1 MSTTKNKHYNGPVVD
16 RLARSYDELGTQT
29 RSPLPRARGLA
40 GRWWWDGL
48 GLKAERLK
56 RKGDNS
62 MGNKVDAAVV
72 TVGFLMLENLQNAS
86 SRLGGN
92 AVLPETMIPDT
103 YDPAL
108 IEFQDIFRTRRNED
122 FVPPDGFRQMCIDNV
137 TRYLEERGHMQ

>member
-1 MSTTKNKHYNGPVVD
+1 
-16 RLARSYDELGTQT
+16 
-29 RSPLPRARGLA
+29 
-40 GRWWWDGL
+40 
-48 GLKAERLK
+48 
-56 RKGDNS
+56 